1 MVGLSVAMAIAC
13 IAVVYVGA
21 TVQAS
26 IGIGLGMIASPMLAL
41 ADTDFIPA
49 AIMLAVLPLTF
60 TIAWV
65 DRDHI
70 EARDVGFALIGRVPG
85 TIAGALV
92 VAALSDRI
100 LAVMVAASVLLAVV
114 ASITGRLFRPTDR
127 ALMVAGLASGFAG
140 TTTGVG
146 GPPMALTYQNSDP
159 ATMRATISAFFSI
172 GSLLSI
178 GALALAGEIGRR
190 QLQLTALI
198 LPGVA
203 LGVITARRVK
213 ERLRPEVVRPAV
225 LVICTIAAV
234 ALLVET
240 FS

>member
-203 LGVITARRVK
+203 LGVITARGVK